1 MNGEDTEG
9 GAVGAED
16 AEYWAAV
23 EELADETLRPYAPV
37 LPVETLEMMKC
48 VMVATIGAH
57 PEVEAL
63 TREIVRRRLRPI
75 GGGGDGGRP
84 RVVLVK

>member
-1 MNGEDTEG
+1 MSSEDAEGEAAEP
-9 GAVGAED
+9 ED

-23 EELADETLRPYAPV
+23 EELAAETLMPYV
-37 LPVETLEMMKC
+37 SLLPRETVEMMKC

-63 TREIVRRRLRPI
+63 TRGIVRRGLRPI
-75 GGGGDGGRP
+75 GEGDDAGRTA
-84 RVVLVK
+84 VVLVE